1 MALLLLLQPQ
11 ALHRRRMALPL
22 AVVLT
27 TMQEEEEVTAV
38 ITTGKS
44 LVTLAQRIKAMIA
57 LAPSTAS
64 ISDSAS
70 MGT

>member
-11 ALHRRRMALPL
+11 ALHRRRMALLL

-27 TMQEEEEVTAV
+27 TMQEEVTAV